1 MFSREVRSAVT
12 SNAQKAAT
20 LFQNLPDM
28 EAMELRSQLTQ
39 QQQDRLL
46 QAMATASTLSDEQQ
60 MAVLEEFLTI
70 ATEDFSAARAEAT
83 SSSPSQASANLVPDR
98 TPSSA
103 DLLFDFFH
111 ELPADTMFSLMEQE
125 SAQTIAVILSH
136 LPTRQSV
143 AILDRFSPEL
153 QNNIVLQISKL
164 QDVDLQTLVRIAEV
178 LQDRLEHLQNRSS
191 LLAEM

>member
-1 MFSREVRSAVT
+1 MT

-20 LFQNLPDM
+20 LLQNLPDM
-28 EAMELRSQLTQ
+28 EAMKLRSQLTQ
-39 QQQDRLL
+39 QQQERLL
-46 QAMATASTLSDEQQ
+46 QAMATASTFSDKQQ

-70 ATEDFSAARAEAT
+70 TTET
-83 SSSPSQASANLVPDR
+83 SSAEQPEPTSQNSSLATADQVPSKAL
-98 TPSSA
+98 SSA

-111 ELPADTMFSLMEQE
+111 ELSAESMFSLMHQE
-125 SAQTIAVILSH
+125 SSQTIAVILSH

-143 AILDRFSPEL
+143 AILDLFEPEL
-153 QNNIVLQISKL
+153 QNNIVQQISKL
-164 QDVDLQTLVRIAEV
+164 QQVDLQTLIQIAEV

>member
-1 MFSREVRSAVT
+1 MT